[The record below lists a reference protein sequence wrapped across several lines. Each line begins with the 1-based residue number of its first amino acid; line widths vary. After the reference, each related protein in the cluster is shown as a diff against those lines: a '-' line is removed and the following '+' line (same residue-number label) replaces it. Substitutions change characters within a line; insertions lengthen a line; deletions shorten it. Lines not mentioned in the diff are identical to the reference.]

1 MPFLGQ
7 DLNYKEVLMDEQ
19 SLSIKTSSINHA
31 TPCFKIL
38 QNYSVSNSDKK
49 CLLALAKALSDLN
62 FHAKNVKIV
71 KTAKIVNI
79 IAELCK

>member
-1 MPFLGQ
+1 
-7 DLNYKEVLMDEQ
+7 MDEQ

-31 TPCFKIL
+31 TPCFKML

-62 FHAKNVKIV
+62 FHAKNVK
-71 KTAKIVNI
+71 TAKNAKNSLTLLLNCATSQSVSQRD
-79 IAELCK
+79 K

>member
-19 SLSIKTSSINHA
+19 SLSIKSSSINHA
-31 TPCFKIL
+31 TPCFKML

-62 FHAKNVKIV
+62 FHAKNVKIS

>member
-1 MPFLGQ
+1 
-7 DLNYKEVLMDEQ
+7 MDEQ

-49 CLLALAKALSDLN
+49 CLLVLPKALSDLN
-62 FHAKNVKIV
+62 FHAKNVK
-71 KTAKIVNI
+71 TAKNGTNSLTLLLNCASSQSVSQRD
-79 IAELCK
+79 K